1 MNRTLLSLA
10 AATAIV
16 SAATLLPSRADA
28 MGVGSAAAIE
38 MALED
43 MSALENV
50 RLRLPPSLLQQPPG
64 LLVDAGPPLLS
75 AVPVLPPLA
84 LLLIF

>member
-16 SAATLLPSRADA
+16 SAATMLPSRADA
-28 MGVGSAAAIE
+28 MGVGGAAAME

-43 MSALENV
+43 MSALENAAYV
-50 RLRLPPSLLQQPPG
+50 CRHRYYSSRRVCWWTPG
-64 LLVDAGPPLLS
+64 RRYYRPYRYYRRWRYY
-75 AVPVLPPLA
+75 
-84 LLLIF
+84 

>member
-10 AATAIV
+10 TATAIV

-28 MGVGSAAAIE
+28 MSVGSAAAME

-43 MSALENV
+43 MSALENAAYV
-50 RLRLPPSLLQQPPG
+50 CRHRYYSSRRVCWWTPG
-64 LLVDAGPPLLS
+64 RRYYRPYRS
-75 AVPVLPPLA
+75 YRRWRYY
-84 LLLIF
+84 